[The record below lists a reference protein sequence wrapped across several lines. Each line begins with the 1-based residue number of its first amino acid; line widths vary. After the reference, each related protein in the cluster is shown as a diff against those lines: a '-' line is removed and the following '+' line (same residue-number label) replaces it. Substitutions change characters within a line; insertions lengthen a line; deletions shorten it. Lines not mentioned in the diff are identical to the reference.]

1 MTALRR
7 DRLPINPRSL
17 VAFKAYVHA
26 WEQRV
31 TARSASRAVAGV
43 LVAAMLAAACGG
55 DDGEDAQPE
64 PAPQPSAAVTSGPD
78 SELDAVPEPADDGE
92 SQAPIEA
99 GEAAQPESDES
110 ASTAPAAA
118 DDGPAPVD
126 EEPVPAPAV
135 VERTITVG
143 VAYPDVSAFA
153 TLNKKFSIGDPEQQ
167 AAAVLDGWRRDGLLP
182 VNGTDI
188 ELVFRKYS
196 IINTSDK
203 LGACTGFAQDDDVF
217 AVVSGRDFTV
227 GAECLASRFDIP
239 TIDLMGAPP
248 SVYDRAPRLFTIRP
262 SEAEVLRAYVQ
273 WADSQGLFDGA
284 TVGIFWDTRSEE
296 AVDAFKEAMAAAG
309 HSIAAEV
316 ASDGEGIGSPQ
327 DQISVER
334 FLAAGVDTAVLLVGT
349 SSVTN
354 FMHFAESQN
363 YRPAYRSMEWAS
375 HIGDVAAGSLPQ
387 EQYDGTLAMT
397 VSRVGEIAAGMPL
410 NAETEACVSNYERF
424 SGTDIARSSPETAEW
439 AQILYTCDL
448 MSVLLAGLRG
458 AGDDLTRESLVAS
471 LESLEGF
478 GLAAWGDLAFGPGD
492 HAGVQQFRTV
502 EWSSGCLCWTART
515 DMVDFSS

>member
-1 MTALRR
+1 MTPA
-7 DRLPINPRSL
+7 PVNL
-17 VAFKAYVHA
+17 VVGCLLA
-26 WEQRV
+26 
-31 TARSASRAVAGV
+31 AG
-43 LVAAMLAAACGG
+43 LVAAACGG
-55 DDGEDAQPE
+55 GDGDSPE
-64 PAPQPSAAVTSGPD
+64 AVPATEQASAVTSAADSAGEPD
-78 SELDAVPEPADDGE
+78 PEAAAPAGDDQSEAQAATEEVTRPEEDEGAAVEPSASEDEPA
-92 SQAPIEA
+92 
-99 GEAAQPESDES
+99 
-110 ASTAPAAA
+110 T
-118 DDGPAPVD
+118 VD

-135 VERTITVG
+135 VERTITIG

-153 TLNKKFSIGDPEQQ
+153 TLNQKFSIGDPEQQ

-196 IINTSDK
+196 IINSSDK

-239 TIDLMGAPP
+239 TIDLMGASP

-273 WADSQGLFDGA
+273 WADREGIFDDA

-309 HSIAAEV
+309 HSIAVEV

-334 FLAAGVDTAVLLVGT
+334 FLAAGVDSAVLLVGT
-349 SSVTN
+349 SSVSN

-375 HIGDVAAGSLPQ
+375 HIGDVASGSLPQ

-448 MSVLLAGLRG
+448 MSVLLAGLQG
-458 AGDDLTRESLVAS
+458 ASDDLTRESLVAS

-478 GLAAWGDLAFGPGD
+478 GLAAWGDLTFGPGD
-492 HAGVQQFRTV
+492 HSGVQQFRTV
-502 EWSSGCLCWTART
+502 EWSADCLCWTART
-515 DMVDFSS
+515 DMVDFGV

>member
-1 MTALRR
+1 MTG
-7 DRLPINPRSL
+7 
-17 VAFKAYVHA
+17 
-26 WEQRV
+26 
-31 TARSASRAVAGV
+31 RSASRTVAGL

-55 DDGEDAQPE
+55 DDGEGAQPE
-64 PAPQPSAAVTSGPD
+64 PAPQQSAAVASAPD
-78 SELDAVPEPADDGE
+78 SEPDLAPEPAGPADDGE
-92 SQAPIEA
+92 SQAPVETD
-99 GEAAQPESDES
+99 EAAQPESDETAS
-110 ASTAPAAA
+110 AGPAA
-118 DDGPAPVD
+118 VD

-135 VERTITVG
+135 VERTITIG

-196 IINTSDK
+196 IINSSDK
-203 LGACTGFAQDDDVF
+203 LGVCTGFAQDDDVF

-239 TIDLMGAPP
+239 TIDLMGASP

-273 WADSQGLFDGA
+273 WADGQGLFDGA

-397 VSRVGEIAAGMPL
+397 VSRVGEIAAGMPP

-424 SGTDIARSSPETAEW
+424 SGTDVARSSPETAEW

-448 MSVLLAGLRG
+448 MSVLLAGLQG

-478 GLAAWGDLAFGPGD
+478 GLAAWGDLTFGPGD
-492 HAGVQQFRTV
+492 HSGVQQFRTV
-502 EWSSGCLCWTART
+502 EWSAGCLCWTART
-515 DMVDFSS
+515 GMVDFSG

>member
-1 MTALRR
+1 M
-7 DRLPINPRSL
+7 
-17 VAFKAYVHA
+17 
-26 WEQRV
+26 Q
-31 TARSASRAVAGV
+31 SASRALACL
-43 LVAAMLAAACGG
+43 LVAAMVAASCGG
-55 DDGEDAQPE
+55 DGDSSVAGPAADQAAVDTPVSDTQDEAAPEVAAPADDEQPAAQPSTEEVTRSDEDAADAVE
-64 PAPQPSAAVTSGPD
+64 PSAAD
-78 SELDAVPEPADDGE
+78 DEPAVV
-92 SQAPIEA
+92 EA
-99 GEAAQPESDES
+99 EPE
-110 ASTAPAAA
+110 
-118 DDGPAPVD
+118 
-126 EEPVPAPAV
+126 PAPAV
-135 VERTITVG
+135 VERTITIG

-203 LGACTGFAQDDDVF
+203 LGVCTGFAQDDDVF

-239 TIDLMGAPP
+239 TIDLMGASP

-262 SEAEVLRAYVQ
+262 NEADVLRAYVQ
-273 WADSQGLFDGA
+273 WADSQGFFDGA
-284 TVGIFWDTRSEE
+284 TVGVFWDTRSEE
-296 AVDAFKEAMAAAG
+296 AVEAFKEAMAAAG
-309 HSIAAEV
+309 HSIAVEV

-334 FLAAGVDTAVLLVGT
+334 FLAAGVDAAVLLVGT

-354 FMHFAESQN
+354 FMHFAQSQN

-375 HIGDVAAGSLPQ
+375 HIGDVASGSLPQ
-387 EQYDGTLAMT
+387 EQYDGTVAMT
-397 VSRVGEIAAGMPL
+397 VSRVGEIAAGMQP
-410 NAETEACVSNYERF
+410 NAETEACISNYERF
-424 SGTDIARSSPETAEW
+424 SGVDIAPTSPETAEW

-448 MSVLLAGLRG
+448 MSVLLAGLHG
-458 AGDDLTRESLVAS
+458 AGDDLTQESLVAA
-471 LESLEGF
+471 LESLQDF
-478 GLAAWGDLAFGPGD
+478 PLAAWGDLTYGPGN

-502 EWSSGCLCWTART
+502 EWGSGCLCWTART
-515 DMVDFSS
+515 DMVDFNI

>member
-1 MTALRR
+1 MAKGSIRWTTAKPVNLAVGCM
-7 DRLPINPRSL
+7 
-17 VAFKAYVHA
+17 VA
-26 WEQRV
+26 
-31 TARSASRAVAGV
+31 
-43 LVAAMLAAACGG
+43 AAMLAAACGDG
-55 DDGEDAQPE
+55 DGDSSGAAVE
-64 PAPQPSAAVTSGPD
+64 PAAAVTSVPD
-78 SELDAVPEPADDGE
+78 SQDEAARDVAAPADDE
-92 SQAPIEA
+92 QSEAQAATEEA
-99 GEAAQPESDES
+99 IRSDEDE
-110 ASTAPAAA
+110 APAAEPGA
-118 DDGPAPVD
+118 AEGETAVVED
-126 EEPVPAPAV
+126 EPEPAPAV

-143 VAYPDVSAFA
+143 LAYPDVSAFA

-188 ELVFRKYS
+188 ELVFRKYA

-203 LGACTGFAQDDDVF
+203 LGVCTGFAQDDDVF

-227 GAECLASRFDIP
+227 GSECLASRFDIP
-239 TIDLMGAPP
+239 TIDLMGASP

-273 WADSQGLFDGA
+273 WADGEGLFDGA

-309 HSIAAEV
+309 HSIAVEV

-349 SSVTN
+349 SSVSN

-375 HIGDVAAGSLPQ
+375 HIGDVASGSLPQ

-397 VSRVGEIAAGMPL
+397 VSRVGEIAAGLPVG
-410 NAETEACVSNYERF
+410 AEAEACVSNYERF
-424 SGTDIARSSPETAEW
+424 SGTDIPRSSPETAEW

-448 MSVLLAGLRG
+448 MSVLLAGLQG

-478 GLAAWGDLAFGPGD
+478 PLAAWGDLTFGPGD

-502 EWSSGCLCWTART
+502 EWSADCLCWTART
-515 DMVDFSS
+515 DMVDFSG

>member
-1 MTALRR
+1 MTG
-7 DRLPINPRSL
+7 
-17 VAFKAYVHA
+17 
-26 WEQRV
+26 
-31 TARSASRAVAGV
+31 RSASRTVAGL
-43 LVAAMLAAACGG
+43 LVSAVLAAACGG
-55 DDGEDAQPE
+55 DDGDGAQPE
-64 PAPQPSAAVTSGPD
+64 PAPQQSAAVNSAPD
-78 SELDAVPEPADDGE
+78 SEPDAAPEPAVPADDGE
-92 SQAPIEA
+92 SQAPVEA
-99 GEAAQPESDES
+99 DEAAQPESDETAS
-110 ASTAPAAA
+110 AGPAA
-118 DDGPAPVD
+118 VD
-126 EEPVPAPAV
+126 EEPAPAPAV
-135 VERTITVG
+135 VERTITIG

-153 TLNKKFSIGDPEQQ
+153 TLNQKFSIGDPEQQ

-196 IINTSDK
+196 IINSSDK

-239 TIDLMGAPP
+239 TIDLMGASP

-262 SEAEVLRAYVQ
+262 NEAEVLRAYVQ
-273 WADSQGLFDGA
+273 WADGQGLFDGA

-309 HSIAAEV
+309 HPIAAEV

-375 HIGDVAAGSLPQ
+375 HIGDVASGSLPQ

-410 NAETEACVSNYERF
+410 NAETEACASNYERF

-448 MSVLLAGLRG
+448 MSVLLAGLQG
-458 AGDDLTRESLVAS
+458 AGDDLTHESLVAS

-478 GLAAWGDLAFGPGD
+478 PLAAWGDLTFGPGD
-492 HAGVQQFRTV
+492 HSGVQQFRTV
-502 EWSSGCLCWTART
+502 EWSAGCLCWTART
-515 DMVDFSS
+515 DMVDFSH

>member
-1 MTALRR
+1 MHGH
-7 DRLPINPRSL
+7 RSGP
-17 VAFKAYVHA
+17 
-26 WEQRV
+26 
-31 TARSASRAVAGV
+31 VAGWS
-43 LVAAMLAAACGG
+43 LSRLAACLAAAAMLAAACGDG
-55 DDGEDAQPE
+55 DGDSSGAVPATE
-64 PAPQPSAAVTSGPD
+64 PAAAVTSAPGSQDEPVPD
-78 SELDAVPEPADDGE
+78 AAPADDE
-92 SQAPIEA
+92 
-99 GEAAQPESDES
+99 QPETQAATEEVTRSDEDE
-110 ASTAPAAA
+110 APAAEPGEA
-118 DDGPAPVD
+118 EGETAED
-126 EEPVPAPAV
+126 EPEPAPAV

-143 VAYPDVSAFA
+143 LAYPDVSAFA

-188 ELVFRKYS
+188 ELVFRKYA

-203 LGACTGFAQDDDVF
+203 LGVCTGFAQDDDVF

-239 TIDLMGAPP
+239 TIDLMGASP

-273 WADSQGLFDGA
+273 WADGEGLFDGA

-309 HSIAAEV
+309 HSIAVEV

-349 SSVTN
+349 SSVSN

-375 HIGDVAAGSLPQ
+375 HIGDVASGSLPQ

-397 VSRVGEIAAGMPL
+397 VSRVGEIAAGLPV
-410 NAETEACVSNYERF
+410 NAEAEACVSNYERF
-424 SGTDIARSSPETAEW
+424 SGTDIPRSSPETAEW

-448 MSVLLAGLRG
+448 MSVLLAGLQG

-471 LESLEGF
+471 LESLKGF
-478 GLAAWGDLAFGPGD
+478 PLAAWGDLTFGPGD

-502 EWSSGCLCWTART
+502 EWSADCLCWTART
-515 DMVDFSS
+515 DMVDFSG

>member
-1 MTALRR
+1 MAGESSSWTTGKSVNL
-7 DRLPINPRSL
+7 
-17 VAFKAYVHA
+17 
-26 WEQRV
+26 
-31 TARSASRAVAGV
+31 AVGCLLA
-43 LVAAMLAAACGG
+43 AAMLAAACGG
-55 DDGEDAQPE
+55 GDADTSE
-64 PAPQPSAAVTSGPD
+64 AAPVEEQAAVVTSGPD
-78 SELDAVPEPADDGE
+78 SQDDPAPETAVPVGDEE
-92 SQAPIEA
+92 SE
-99 GEAAQPESDES
+99 
-110 ASTAPAAA
+110 APAASDEVTQA
-118 DDGPAPVD
+118 GEDETAEVVSTAVEDEPAPVD
-126 EEPVPAPAV
+126 DEPAPAV
-135 VERTITVG
+135 VERTIKVG
-143 VAYPDVSAFA
+143 LAYPDVSAFA

-167 AAAVLDGWRRDGLLP
+167 AAAVVDGWRRDGLLP

-203 LGACTGFAQDDDVF
+203 LGVCTGFAQDDDVF

-239 TIDLMGAPP
+239 TIDLMGASP

-273 WADSQGLFDGA
+273 WADGEGLFDGA

-309 HSIAAEV
+309 HSIAVEV

-349 SSVTN
+349 SSVSN

-375 HIGDVAAGSLPQ
+375 HIGDVASGSLPQ

-397 VSRVGEIAAGMPL
+397 VSRVGEIAAGLPVG
-410 NAETEACVSNYERF
+410 AEAEACVSNYERF
-424 SGTDIARSSPETAEW
+424 SGADIARSSPETAEW

-448 MSVLLAGLRG
+448 MSVLLAGLQG

-478 GLAAWGDLAFGPGD
+478 PLAAWGDLTFGPGD

-502 EWSSGCLCWTART
+502 EWGSGCLCWTART
-515 DMVDFSS
+515 DMVDFSG

>member
-1 MTALRR
+1 MAGDLSSWATGKSVNL
-7 DRLPINPRSL
+7 
-17 VAFKAYVHA
+17 
-26 WEQRV
+26 
-31 TARSASRAVAGV
+31 AVGCLLA
-43 LVAAMLAAACGG
+43 AAMVAAACGG
-55 DDGEDAQPE
+55 GDADTSETAAVAEQV
-64 PAPQPSAAVTSGPD
+64 AAVTATPD
-78 SELDAVPEPADDGE
+78 SQDDPAPETAAPVGDEESEAQAVSEDETQADED
-92 SQAPIEA
+92 
-99 GEAAQPESDES
+99 EAAEVVSSAVEDE
-110 ASTAPAAA
+110 
-118 DDGPAPVD
+118 PAPVD
-126 EEPVPAPAV
+126 DEPAPAV

-143 VAYPDVSAFA
+143 LAYPDVSAFA

-188 ELVFRKYS
+188 ELVFRKYA

-203 LGACTGFAQDDDVF
+203 LGVCTGFAQDDDVF

-239 TIDLMGAPP
+239 TIDLMGASP

-273 WADSQGLFDGA
+273 WADGEGLFDGA

-309 HSIAAEV
+309 HSIAVEV

-349 SSVTN
+349 SSVSN

-375 HIGDVAAGSLPQ
+375 HIGDVASGSLPQ

-397 VSRVGEIAAGMPL
+397 VSRVGEIAAGIPL
-410 NAETEACVSNYERF
+410 NAEAEACVSNYERF

-448 MSVLLAGLRG
+448 MSVLLAGLQG

-478 GLAAWGDLAFGPGD
+478 PLAAWGDLTFGPGD

-502 EWSSGCLCWTART
+502 EWSADCLCWTART
-515 DMVDFSS
+515 DMVDFSG

>member
-1 MTALRR
+1 MVRGSIR
-7 DRLPINPRSL
+7 
-17 VAFKAYVHA
+17 
-26 WEQRV
+26 RV
-31 TARSASRAVAGV
+31 TGRPVSLAVGCLIA
-43 LVAAMLAAACGG
+43 AAMVAAACGG
-55 DDGEDAQPE
+55 DGGD
-64 PAPQPSAAVTSGPD
+64 D
-78 SELDAVPEPADDGE
+78 S
-92 SQAPIEA
+92 
-99 GEAAQPESDES
+99 
-110 ASTAPAAA
+110 APAAVPAQSAVETSVPA
-118 DDGPAPVD
+118 DQDEAASEAVAPAVTEAPSLAVED
-126 EEPVPAPAV
+126 EPAADEMPAVEDEPVALDEAPATTAPAV
-135 VERTITVG
+135 VERTIKVG
-143 VAYPDVSAFA
+143 LAYPDVSAFA

-188 ELVFRKYS
+188 ELVFRKYA

-203 LGACTGFAQDDDVF
+203 LGVCTGFAQDDDVF

-239 TIDLMGAPP
+239 TIDLMGASP

-262 SEAEVLRAYVQ
+262 SEAQVLRAYVQ
-273 WADSQGLFDGA
+273 WANGEGLFDGA

-309 HSIAAEV
+309 HSIAVEV

-349 SSVTN
+349 SSVSN

-375 HIGDVAAGSLPQ
+375 HIGDVASGSLPQ

-397 VSRVGEIAAGMPL
+397 VSRVGEIAAGIPL
-410 NAETEACVSNYERF
+410 NAEAEACVSNYERF

-448 MSVLLAGLRG
+448 MSVLLAGLQG

-471 LESLEGF
+471 LESLQGF
-478 GLAAWGDLAFGPGD
+478 PLAAWGDLTFGPGN
-492 HAGVQQFRTV
+492 HSGVQQFRTV
-502 EWSSGCLCWTART
+502 EWSADCLCWTART
-515 DMVDFSS
+515 DMVDFSG

>member
-1 MTALRR
+1 MAKSGVTGWSVCRVAAG
-7 DRLPINPRSL
+7 L
-17 VAFKAYVHA
+17 VTV
-26 WEQRV
+26 
-31 TARSASRAVAGV
+31 
-43 LVAAMLAAACGG
+43 AMLAAACGG
-55 DDGEDAQPE
+55 DDGEGAQPE
-64 PAPQPSAAVTSGPD
+64 SAPQQSAAVTSAPD
-78 SELDAVPEPADDGE
+78 SQPDAAPEPAVPADDGE
-92 SQAPIEA
+92 SQAPVEA
-99 GEAAQPESDES
+99 DEAAQPESDES
-110 ASTAPAAA
+110 TSAEPAA
-118 DDGPAPVD
+118 VD
-126 EEPVPAPAV
+126 EEPAPAPAV
-135 VERTITVG
+135 VERTITIG

-153 TLNKKFSIGDPEQQ
+153 TLNQKFSIGDPEQQ

-196 IINTSDK
+196 IINSSDK
-203 LGACTGFAQDDDVF
+203 LGVCTGFAQDDDVF

-239 TIDLMGAPP
+239 TIDLMGASP

-273 WADSQGLFDGA
+273 WADGQGLFDGA

-375 HIGDVAAGSLPQ
+375 HIGDVASGSLPQ

-410 NAETEACVSNYERF
+410 NAETEACASNYERF

-448 MSVLLAGLRG
+448 MSVLLAGLQG

-478 GLAAWGDLAFGPGD
+478 PLAAWGDLTFGPGD
-492 HAGVQQFRTV
+492 HSGVQQFRTV
-502 EWSSGCLCWTART
+502 EWSAGCLCWTART
-515 DMVDFSS
+515 DMVDFSH

>member
-1 MTALRR
+1 MVRGS
-7 DRLPINPRSL
+7 IG
-17 VAFKAYVHA
+17 
-26 WEQRV
+26 RV
-31 TARSASRAVAGV
+31 TGRSVSLAIGC
-43 LVAAMLAAACGG
+43 LLAAALLAAACGG
-55 DDGEDAQPE
+55 GDADTSE
-64 PAPQPSAAVTSGPD
+64 AAPVAEQAAAVTSTPD
-78 SELDAVPEPADDGE
+78 SRDAPAPDTAAPAGDEESEAQATPEEVAQADED
-92 SQAPIEA
+92 
-99 GEAAQPESDES
+99 EAAEVASSAVEDE
-110 ASTAPAAA
+110 
-118 DDGPAPVD
+118 PAPVD
-126 EEPVPAPAV
+126 DEPEPAV

-143 VAYPDVSAFA
+143 LAYPDVSAFA

-182 VNGTDI
+182 ANGTDI

-203 LGACTGFAQDDDVF
+203 LGVCTGFAQDDEVF

-239 TIDLMGAPP
+239 TIDLMGASP

-273 WADSQGLFDGA
+273 WADGEGLFDGA

-309 HSIAAEV
+309 HSIAVEV

-349 SSVTN
+349 SSVSN

-375 HIGDVAAGSLPQ
+375 HIGDVASGSLPQ

-397 VSRVGEIAAGMPL
+397 VSRVGEIAAGIPL
-410 NAETEACVSNYERF
+410 NAEAEACVSNYERF
-424 SGTDIARSSPETAEW
+424 SGTDLARSSPETAEW

-448 MSVLLAGLRG
+448 MSVLLAGLQG

-471 LESLEGF
+471 LESLQGF
-478 GLAAWGDLAFGPGD
+478 PLAAWGDLTFGPGD

-502 EWSSGCLCWTART
+502 EWSADCLCWTART
-515 DMVDFSS
+515 EMVDFSG

>member
-1 MTALRR
+1 MAGGWPRR
-7 DRLPINPRSL
+7 
-17 VAFKAYVHA
+17 
-26 WEQRV
+26 
-31 TARSASRAVAGV
+31 VAGRP
-43 LVAAMLAAACGG
+43 LNPAAGCLLAAAVLAAACGG
-55 DDGEDAQPE
+55 SDGDSAEAV
-64 PAPQPSAAVTSGPD
+64 PATEQTAAVTSTPGSQD
-78 SELDAVPEPADDGE
+78 EPA
-92 SQAPIEA
+92 P
-99 GEAAQPESDES
+99 EAA
-110 ASTAPAAA
+110 APAGDEGSEALAATEQMTRA
-118 DDGPAPVD
+118 DDDETAEVAPSGVEDEAAPVEGD
-126 EEPVPAPAV
+126 PEPAPAV

-143 VAYPDVSAFA
+143 LAYPDVSAFA

-203 LGACTGFAQDDDVF
+203 LGVCTGFAQDDDVF

-239 TIDLMGAPP
+239 VIDLMGASP
-248 SVYDRAPRLFTIRP
+248 SVYDRAPRMFTIRP

-273 WADSQGLFDGA
+273 WADGQGLFDGA

-309 HSIAAEV
+309 HSIAVEV

-349 SSVTN
+349 SSVSN
-354 FMHFAESQN
+354 FMHFAESQD

-375 HIGDVAAGSLPQ
+375 HIGDVASGSLPQ

-397 VSRVGEIAAGMPL
+397 VSRVGEIAAGLPL
-410 NAETEACVSNYERF
+410 SAETEACVSNYERF

-448 MSVLLAGLRG
+448 MSVLLAGLQG

-471 LESLEGF
+471 LERLEGF
-478 GLAAWGDLAFGPGD
+478 PLAAWGDLTFGPGD

-502 EWSSGCLCWTART
+502 EWSAGCLCWTART
-515 DMVDFSS
+515 DMVDFDG

>member
-1 MTALRR
+1 MA
-7 DRLPINPRSL
+7 RSSIRWGTGKPVSLAACL
-17 VAFKAYVHA
+17 VA
-26 WEQRV
+26 
-31 TARSASRAVAGV
+31 
-43 LVAAMLAAACGG
+43 AAMLAAACGDG
-55 DDGEDAQPE
+55 DGDSSGAV
-64 PAPQPSAAVTSGPD
+64 PATETAAAVTSAPG
-78 SELDAVPEPADDGE
+78 
-92 SQAPIEA
+92 SQD
-99 GEAAQPESDES
+99 EAAPVDDEQSEAQAATEEATRSDEDE
-110 ASTAPAAA
+110 APAAEPEEA
-118 DDGPAPVD
+118 EGETAVAED
-126 EEPVPAPAV
+126 EPEPAPAV

-143 VAYPDVSAFA
+143 LAYPDVSAFA

-188 ELVFRKYS
+188 ELVFRKYA

-203 LGACTGFAQDDDVF
+203 LGVCTGFAQDDDVF

-239 TIDLMGAPP
+239 TIDLMGASP

-262 SEAEVLRAYVQ
+262 SEADVLRAYVQ
-273 WADSQGLFDGA
+273 WADGEGLFDGA

-309 HSIAAEV
+309 HSIAVEV

-349 SSVTN
+349 SSVSN

-375 HIGDVAAGSLPQ
+375 HIGDVASGSLPQ

-397 VSRVGEIAAGMPL
+397 VSRVGEIAAGLPV
-410 NAETEACVSNYERF
+410 NAEAEACVSNYERF
-424 SGTDIARSSPETAEW
+424 SGIDIARSSPETAEW

-448 MSVLLAGLRG
+448 MSVLLAGLQG

-471 LESLEGF
+471 LESLQGF
-478 GLAAWGDLAFGPGD
+478 PLAAWGDLTFGPGN

-502 EWSSGCLCWTART
+502 EWSADCLCWTART
-515 DMVDFSS
+515 DMVDFSG